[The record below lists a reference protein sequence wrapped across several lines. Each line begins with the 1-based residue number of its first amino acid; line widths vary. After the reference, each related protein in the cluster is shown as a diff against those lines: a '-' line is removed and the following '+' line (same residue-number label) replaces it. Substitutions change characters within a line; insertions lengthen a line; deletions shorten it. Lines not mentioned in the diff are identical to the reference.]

1 MLYQFHQ
8 AWCGKLRQDPGGILE
23 EAEEEGGL
31 PAMGSYVLPTQEIK
45 GG

>member
-1 MLYQFHQ
+1 MLYHQ
-8 AWCGKLRQDPGGILE
+8 AWYGKPRPEPGGILE